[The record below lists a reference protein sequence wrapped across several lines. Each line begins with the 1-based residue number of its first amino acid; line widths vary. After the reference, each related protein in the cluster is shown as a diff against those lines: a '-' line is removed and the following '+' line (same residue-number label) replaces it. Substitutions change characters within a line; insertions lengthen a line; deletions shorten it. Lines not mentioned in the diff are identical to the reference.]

1 MSWQSIASASYTREL
16 YNWTVSTIKVSVTV
30 IDHVRPHPNA
40 DALELATVG
49 GWQAV
54 IKKGAYKDGD
64 PIVYFEQGII
74 LPQEVAERL
83 GVANYLAKRT
93 DINGDKVQVIH
104 RVRLRGEPSFGLVI
118 PAEPGMLVG
127 EDVAARYGAT
137 KYMPPVRTTAGDSE
151 PNHRLFAHY
160 TDIENLRSY
169 PTVFEPGEEI
179 VATEKIHGT
188 NCRVGFIALHG
199 EGTMTRM
206 AGSKGMQRK
215 QPESAAMAG
224 NTYWFPHTLPS
235 VQSLLRELFDAG
247 HERGILFGEVFGA
260 TVQAYSYGQSSP
272 AFRAFDLVRGPGFV
286 DHDEFLALC
295 ANHGVPV
302 VPQVFR
308 GPFSLPEIK
317 RLSEG
322 DSLVGGKHGREGVV
336 IKPVHER
343 THPEIGRVILK
354 YIGDQ
359 YLFGKAAEQDTT
371 DL

>member
-1 MSWQSIASASYTREL
+1 MS
-16 YNWTVSTIKVSVTV
+16 TVKVSVTV
-30 IDHVRPHPNA
+30 IDDVRPHPNA

-54 IKKGAYKDGD
+54 IKKGAFGNGD

-74 LPQEVAERL
+74 LPQDVAERL

-93 DINGDKVQVIH
+93 DINGDKVLVIH

-118 PAEPGMLVG
+118 PAEVGMQPG

-137 KYMPPVRTTAGDSE
+137 KYMPPVRTSAGDSE
-151 PNHRLFAHY
+151 PNHPLFAHY

-169 PTVFEPGEEI
+169 PAIFEAGEEV

-188 NCRVGFIALHG
+188 NCRVGFIALPVDG
-199 EGTMTRM
+199 QRAMTRM

-215 QPESAAMAG
+215 QPEPAAMAG

-235 VQSLLRELFDAG
+235 VQSLLQELFDTG
-247 HERGILFGEVFGA
+247 HDRAVLFGEVFGA
-260 TVQAYSYGQSSP
+260 TIQAYSYGEASP
-272 AFRAFDLVRGPGFV
+272 AFRAFDLVRGQGFV
-286 DHDEFLALC
+286 DHDEFLTLC
-295 ANHGVPV
+295 AKHGVPV

-317 RLSEG
+317 KLSEG

-336 IKPVHER
+336 VKPVHER
-343 THPEIGRVILK
+343 TEPEIGRVILK